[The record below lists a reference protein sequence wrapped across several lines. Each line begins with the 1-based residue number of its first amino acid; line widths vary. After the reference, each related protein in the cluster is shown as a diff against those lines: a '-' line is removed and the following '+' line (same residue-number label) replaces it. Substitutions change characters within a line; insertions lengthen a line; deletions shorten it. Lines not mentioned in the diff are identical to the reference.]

1 MTAPEKP
8 TKFRFWCQKVLP
20 AVYDDS
26 LSYYETICKIADS
39 LDKCIDYLD
48 YLDKEVITWDEL
60 NPKLDNL
67 QGQIDV
73 VNATL
78 RDYKNHLDNLDGEIA
93 RLDTR
98 ITEELQTMRE
108 WVLNQIELHLAS
120 LEMYLK
126 GYADSGD
133 QHVLNV
139 MKTEIGKIYDVIE
152 KLPMMEQKL
161 FNPTKGYED
170 DASDTVEDVY
180 EFTRYLGLTSLE
192 FQVLGKTVEQ
202 LEGESKTARWEDTA
216 GRLLH
221 DYCLWKSGFDPTTG
235 TIRSYQDEILSL
247 FQMFGNDESVTSI
260 DSSMP
265 EVSTWESFQR
275 TALNLGLYS
284 WKNTSVFPL
293 NRGVAPQ
300 NHSSSGRVYGTSTT
314 TIYGHVKLAT
324 EINATEN
331 SLAVTPKLVYDFVK
345 AELKAAGL
353 D

>member
-39 LDKCIDYLD
+39 LDKCIDYLN

-78 RDYKNHLDNLDGEIA
+78 RDYKNHLDNLDGEIE

-139 MKTEIGKIYDVIE
+139 IKTEISKIYDVIE

-221 DYCLWKSGFDPTTG
+221 DYCLWKNGFDPTTG
-235 TIRSYQDEILSL
+235 TIRSYQDEILTL
-247 FQMFGNDESVTSI
+247 FQMFGNSAKITDI
-260 DSSMP
+260 DDSMP
-265 EVSTWESFQR
+265 SVSTFESYSR
-275 TALNLGLYS
+275 NALNLGLYS
-284 WKNTSVFPL
+284 WDADFNQPTNL
-293 NRGVAPQ
+293 GVAPY
-300 NHSSSGRVYGTSTT
+300 NHADISNIYGASSTEA
-314 TIYGHVKLAT
+314 YGHVKLAT
-324 EINATEN
+324 SINATDN